1 MNEQIHAT
9 IRASHIER
17 SASPFFVRFTRLAF
31 VNEYLHPESKKLI
44 KVMAATETGALRIAA
59 YHYGSL
65 GRAFAIE
72 RRQAHEHSGTH
83 PFQEGSF
90 GDPEL

>member
-1 MNEQIHAT
+1 
-9 IRASHIER
+9 
-17 SASPFFVRFTRLAF
+17 
-31 VNEYLHPESKKLI
+31 
-44 KVMAATETGALRIAA
+44 MAATETGALRIAA

-65 GRAFAIE
+65 GRDFAIE

-83 PFQEGSF
+83 PFQEVSF